1 MSNLSLY
8 NITDRFVEIMDKV
21 QEGEITEE
29 QYNELGQELAIALQ
43 NKSIGIIGYVQNE
56 EALIDAVDV
65 QIKRLQDLKKQ
76 KTNNLDKF
84 KQYVK
89 ENMEKLGITKLETE
103 IGKMSIAKN
112 PLSVE
117 IENEDESPSEFKQ
130 EVMTVKI
137 DKTAIKTYFKENGE
151 IVPGTRIISDKTS
164 LRVK

>member
-8 NITDRFVEIMDKV
+8 NITDKFVEIMDKV

-43 NKSIGIIGYVQNE
+43 NKSIGIIGYLQNE

-112 PLSVE
+112 PLSIE
-117 IENEDESPSEFKQ
+117 IANEDEIPSEFKQ

-137 DKTAIKTYFKENGE
+137 DKTAIKNHFKETGE

>member
-103 IGKMSIAKN
+103 IGKMSIAKD
-112 PLSVE
+112 PLSIE
-117 IENEDESPSEFKQ
+117 IANEDEIPSEFKQ

-137 DKTAIKTYFKENGE
+137 DKTAIKNHFKETGE

>member
-117 IENEDESPSEFKQ
+117 IENEDEIPSEFKQ
-130 EVMTVKI
+130 EVMTVQI
-137 DKTAIKTYFKENGE
+137 DKTAIKTYFKETGE